1 MNDEGHLE
9 KIYVVFG
16 YVDDALWAKPMEGD
30 LYQIQSIPYR
40 PTGVNFEDVVRVRQ
54 SASTEKRLYV
64 EKVVH
69 ASGHRTL
76 LVDFDTL
83 EAIQVD
89 AILAELMRQQARYE
103 YDSKQKEYYA
113 VDIPPEADYSAIY
126 DYLRDLE
133 ERKIL
138 NLF

>member
-1 MNDEGHLE
+1 M
-9 KIYVVFG
+9 
-16 YVDDALWAKPMEGD
+16 
-30 LYQIQSIPYR
+30 
-40 PTGVNFEDVVRVRQ
+40 
-54 SASTEKRLYV
+54 
-64 EKVVH
+64 
-69 ASGHRTL
+69 
-76 LVDFDTL
+76 DFDTL
-83 EAIQVD
+83 EAIQVE

-113 VDIPPEADYSAIY
+113 VDIHPEADYSAIY